1 MRTRWP
7 WISMLLSILILVS
20 PIGTDVLYDAF
31 FNGEGLVRN
40 IAQPLAFILLAI
52 LISICAIEWLARL
65 IASKR
70 RDRGAIV

>member
-7 WISMLLSILILVS
+7 WISMLLSVVILVS

-31 FNGEGLVRN
+31 FNGEGLMRSLS
-40 IAQPLAFILLAI
+40 QPIAFILLAI

-65 IASKR
+65 IVSKR
-70 RDRGAIV
+70 RARGATV